1 MSNLFA
7 LKVFT
12 DQKRLAFICSN
23 KEKAIVVAHSEIT
36 KALQS
41 FSAGSTKELSISFEM
56 FREDQ
61 IHCDFLQLTPSVKIV
76 NSYIK
81 SDPS

>member
-1 MSNLFA
+1 MNTLFA
-7 LKVFT
+7 LKVST
-12 DQKRLAFICSN
+12 DEKSLAFVSN
-23 KEKAIVVAHSEIT
+23 QKEKAIVLAHSEIT

-61 IHCDFLQLTPSVKIV
+61 IECDFLQLPSSEKL
-76 NSYIK
+76 
-81 SDPS
+81 

>member
-41 FSAGSTKELSISFEM
+41 FAAGGTKELSISFEM
-56 FREDQ
+56 FSEDQ
-61 IHCDFLQLTPSVKIV
+61 IECDFLQLPSSGKIV
-76 NSYIK
+76 NSCIQ

>member
-1 MSNLFA
+1 MNTLFA
-7 LKVFT
+7 LKVST
-12 DQKRLAFICSN
+12 DEKSLAFVSN
-23 KEKAIVVAHSEIT
+23 QKEKAIVIAHSEIT

-61 IHCDFLQLTPSVKIV
+61 IHCDFLQLASSAKIV

-81 SDPS
+81 SDHS